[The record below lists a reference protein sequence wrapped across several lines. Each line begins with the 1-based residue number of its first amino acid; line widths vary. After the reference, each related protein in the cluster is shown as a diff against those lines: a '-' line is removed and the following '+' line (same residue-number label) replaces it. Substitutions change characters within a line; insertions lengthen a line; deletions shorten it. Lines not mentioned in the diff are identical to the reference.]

1 MRFVY
6 CDCKYVLICLKEYF
20 IVKNKIFNFKKYT
33 SNKYYRSTFSIK
45 NVNYHTRR
53 VQNLFLLKKYF

>member
-1 MRFVY
+1 MYFVQ

-33 SNKYYRSTFSIK
+33 SNKCYRSTFSI
-45 NVNYHTRR
+45 
-53 VQNLFLLKKYF
+53 